1 VGKRLAHSQSQTGRK
16 KNGRTVRLT
25 QAWILFYGRTLGMS
39 KQEIMV
45 TDYAEMVDMITCLSI
60 YNGIQQPETTRK
72 IYDFDAAMMVE

>member
-1 VGKRLAHSQSQTGRK
+1 
-16 KNGRTVRLT
+16 
-25 QAWILFYGRTLGMS
+25 MS

-45 TDYAEMVDMITCLSI
+45 TDYAEMIDMITCLSI